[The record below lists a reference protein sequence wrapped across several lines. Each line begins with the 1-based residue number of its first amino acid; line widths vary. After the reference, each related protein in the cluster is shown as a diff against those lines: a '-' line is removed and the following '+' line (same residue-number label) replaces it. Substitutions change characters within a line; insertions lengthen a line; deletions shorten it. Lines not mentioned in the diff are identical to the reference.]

1 MLLFIFYFKMLVI
14 IVPCSPGDVRLG
26 DGNILK
32 GRVEV
37 CVNGTWGT
45 ICDEHWTDSEA
56 TVVCSQLGYSK
67 YGVLCMLFSSSNKMI
82 Y

>member
-1 MLLFIFYFKMLVI
+1 MLLIIFYFKMLI
-14 IVPCSPGDVRLG
+14 TIVPCSPGDVRLG

-67 YGVLCMLFSSSNKMI
+67 YGI
-82 Y
+82 